1 MGVEGAGGGFYRR
14 AGVLGGRGCGV
25 VVMEQVTRGSRCDMG
40 RGDGVAGGDGGGGCA
55 AKGKWVAVVRYKG
68 GVGRW

>member
-1 MGVEGAGGGFYRR
+1 
-14 AGVLGGRGCGV
+14 V

-40 RGDGVAGGDGGGGCA
+40 RGDGVAGGDGGGGSA